1 MQNYGI
7 NLGNEPRDKKSDATL
22 FRFEEELP
30 TIPIITLIDGFQR
43 YLLPFVQLCWE
54 FKEALM

>member
-1 MQNYGI
+1 MELI
-7 NLGNEPRDKKSDATL
+7 WEMSREIKKSDATL

-30 TIPIITLIDGFQR
+30 TIPIIMLIDGFQR

-54 FKEALM
+54 LKEALM